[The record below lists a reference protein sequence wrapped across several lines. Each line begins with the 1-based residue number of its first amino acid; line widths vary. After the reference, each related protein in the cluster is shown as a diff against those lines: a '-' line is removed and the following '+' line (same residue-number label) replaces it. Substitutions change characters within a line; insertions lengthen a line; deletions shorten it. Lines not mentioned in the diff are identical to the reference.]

1 MKTSETE
8 RVSKIIY
15 NAFLA
20 AVASYRS
27 IDEMVDLIRFY
38 EKINL
43 QGLIALEVFYQMF
56 GNFALIDEA
65 KEEAYD
71 NLREQFEC
79 IDHTR
84 ETIALMVKEYFEFED
99 LFETKFCRIVESLP
113 PEKRFYYEIHK
124 LGD

>member
-20 AVASYRS
+20 TVAFYKN
-27 IDEMVDLIRFY
+27 IDEMIEVIKFY

-43 QGLIALEVFYQMF
+43 QGLIAMEVFYQMF

-65 KEEAYD
+65 KEEVYD

-99 LFETKFCRIVESLP
+99 LFETKFCKIVESLP
-113 PEKRFYYEIHK
+113 SEKRFYYEEKK

>member
-8 RVSKIIY
+8 RVSRIIY

-20 AVASYRS
+20 AVASYRD
-27 IDEMVDLIRFY
+27 IDEMIDLIRFY

-43 QGLIALEVFYQMF
+43 NGLIALEVFHQMF
-56 GNFALIDEA
+56 GNFAAIDDA

-71 NLREQFEC
+71 NLREHFEC

-84 ETIALMVKEYFEFED
+84 ETIILMVKEYFEFED
-99 LFETKFCRIVESLP
+99 LFENKFCRIVESLP
-113 PEKRFYYEIHK
+113 PEKRFYYEEHK

>member
-1 MKTSETE
+1 MKTSEIE
-8 RVSKIIY
+8 RVSGIIY

-20 AVASYRS
+20 TVALYRN
-27 IDEMVDLIRFY
+27 IDEMIDLISFY

-43 QGLIALEVFYQMF
+43 NGLISLEVFYQMF
-56 GNFALIDEA
+56 GNFAAIDDA

-71 NLREQFEC
+71 NLREHFDF
-79 IDHTR
+79 IDETR
-84 ETIALMVKEYFEFED
+84 ETIILMVKEYFEFED

-113 PEKRFYYEIHK
+113 PEKRFYYEEHK

>member
-1 MKTSETE
+1 MKSSEIE
-8 RVSKIIY
+8 RVSGIIY

-20 AVASYRS
+20 TVALYRN
-27 IDEMVDLIRFY
+27 IDEMIDLISFY

-43 QGLIALEVFYQMF
+43 HGLIALEVFYQMF
-56 GNFALIDEA
+56 GNFAAIDDA

-71 NLREQFEC
+71 NLREHFDF
-79 IDHTR
+79 ID
-84 ETIALMVKEYFEFED
+84 ETKDTIILMVKEYFEFED

-113 PEKRFYYEIHK
+113 PEKRFYYEEHK

>member
-1 MKTSETE
+1 MKTNETE
-8 RVSKIIY
+8 RISGIIY

-20 AVASYRS
+20 AVASYRD
-27 IDEMVDLIRFY
+27 IDEMIDLISFY

-43 QGLIALEVFYQMF
+43 YGLIALEVFYQMF
-56 GNFALIDEA
+56 GNFASIDEA

-71 NLREQFEC
+71 NLREHFEC

-84 ETIALMVKEYFEFED
+84 ETIILMVKEYFEFED

-113 PEKRFYYEIHK
+113 PEKRFYYEEHK

>member
-27 IDEMVDLIRFY
+27 IDEMVDLIKFY

-99 LFETKFCRIVESLP
+99 LFETKFCRIVESLT

>member
-20 AVASYRS
+20 AVASYKD
-27 IDEMVDLIRFY
+27 IDEMIDLIRFY

-43 QGLIALEVFYQMF
+43 QGLIAMEVFYQMF
-56 GNFALIDEA
+56 GTFALIDQA
-65 KEEAYD
+65 KEEVYD

-113 PEKRFYYEIHK
+113 PEKRFYYETHK
-124 LGD
+124 LGE

>member
-1 MKTSETE
+1 MKISETE
-8 RVSKIIY
+8 RISKIIY

-20 AVASYRS
+20 TVALYKN
-27 IDEMVDLIRFY
+27 IDEMIDLIRFY

-43 QGLIALEVFYQMF
+43 QALIAIEVFYQMF

-65 KEEAYD
+65 KEEVYD
-71 NLREQFEC
+71 NLREHFEF
-79 IDHTR
+79 IEETR
-84 ETIALMVKEYFEFED
+84 ETIVLMVKEYFEFED

-113 PEKRFYYEIHK
+113 PEKRFYYEEHK

>member
-20 AVASYRS
+20 GVASYRN
-27 IDEMVDLIRFY
+27 IDEMIYLINFY

-56 GNFALIDEA
+56 GNFALINEA

-71 NLREQFEC
+71 NLREHFEC

-84 ETIALMVKEYFEFED
+84 ETIVSMVKAYFEFED
-99 LFETKFCRIVESLP
+99 LFEIKFSKIVESLP
-113 PEKRFYYEIHK
+113 PEKRFYYEVHK